1 MFTQKSAPASST
13 ACSDAVLFTQ
23 ISSDGG
29 SVESESTAVADMA
42 KRSRPLLVVMM
53 VTDLARRR
61 IAWSIAAFR
70 SAWLI
75 ALPSCCSHSEADSSP
90 GPCGQHRPRGL
101 VRTPVHGA
109 FTCGGE
115 FIRYAGRRPALRP
128 YRWQLRCHSRMN
140 SPPQESGCAHSC
152 LRAGHMVHLKDA
164 APLARCLNAR
174 R

>member
-61 IAWSIAAFR
+61 IAWSIAVFR

-75 ALPSCCSHSEADSSP
+75 ALPSCCSQVEPILRQGLA
-90 GPCGQHRPRGL
+90 GNIVRG
-101 VRTPVHGA
+101 
-109 FTCGGE
+109 
-115 FIRYAGRRPALRP
+115 
-128 YRWQLRCHSRMN
+128 
-140 SPPQESGCAHSC
+140 
-152 LRAGHMVHLKDA
+152 D
-164 APLARCLNAR
+164 
-174 R
+174 